1 MSGRT
6 LVQVVQHMRPGGIEK
21 LALDLLKEPPVGSE
35 AIIVS
40 LEGESEGAFA
50 TWPDLRHFADRIVF
64 LGKCH
69 GIDAS
74 LPLKLVR
81 LFRQV
86 GARYVHTHHIGP
98 LLYAGLA
105 CRLAGI
111 KVLVHT
117 EHDAWHLENQRL
129 AQLTRLAC
137 RFLRPRLVADAKQ
150 VADRLVASTGG
161 RVDAVIVN
169 GIDTNK
175 FSPECRKIARRRL
188 NLPLQRTIIGLAGRL
203 EPVKNQQVA
212 IAALADFD
220 KDALLVIAGSGS
232 QYKALQRT
240 AINHRVDD
248 RVRFLGYVDDMP
260 AFYNAIDLFCLPSL
274 KEGLPLSLLEAQSCN
289 TPVVASDVGGVGE
302 ATCPETGRLVTP
314 SDVGTLPSAWRAVLS
329 QSNTKTPR
337 AFAIRVGS
345 MERMREAYRKVLEQ

>member
-1 MSGRT
+1 MTGRT

-21 LALDLLKEPPVGSE
+21 LALDLLMEPPVGND

-40 LEGESEGAFA
+40 LEGEPEDAFA
-50 TWPDLRHFADRIVF
+50 LWPDLRNFADRIVF
-64 LGKCH
+64 LGKRQ

-74 LPLKLVR
+74 LPLKLVN

-86 GARYVHTHHIGP
+86 GAHYVHTHHIGP

-111 KVLVHT
+111 KALVHT

-150 VADRLVASTGG
+150 VAERLVAATGG

-175 FSPECRKIARRRL
+175 FSPACREIARRSL
-188 NLPLQRTIIGLAGRL
+188 NLPLRRRIIGLAGRL

-220 KDALLVIAGSGS
+220 KDTFLVIAGSGS
-232 QYKALQRT
+232 QYEALQRT
-240 AINHRVDD
+240 AINNRVDD
-248 RVRFLGYVDDMP
+248 RVRLLGHVEDMP
-260 AFYNAIDLFCLPSL
+260 TFYNAIDLFCLPSL
-274 KEGLPLSLLEAQSCN
+274 EEGLPLSLLEAQSCN
-289 TPVVASDVGGVGE
+289 TPVVASDVGGVSE
-302 ATCPETGRLVTP
+302 AICPETGRLVAP
-314 SDVGTLPSAWRAVLS
+314 CDASTLVNAWREVLS
-329 QSNTKTPR
+329 RSNSETPR
-337 AFAIRVGS
+337 TFAIRVGS
-345 MERMREAYRKVLEQ
+345 KERMRAAYRRVLEQ